1 MKEFSTGKYKCRF
14 SVLAFPCNQFMYQ
27 EPGANSKEILNGLK
41 CVRPGNGFQP
51 NFPLFQKIK
60 VNGKNEDPIYTFL
73 KVINWLFLGLIYDR
87 LYILDNQLLGLV
99 SSLIEGTAGI
109 AML

>member
-1 MKEFSTGKYKCRF
+1 MH
-14 SVLAFPCNQFMYQ
+14 Q

-51 NFPLFQKIK
+51 NFPLFQKIQ
-60 VNGKNEDPIYTFL
+60 VNGKDEDQIYTYL
-73 KVINWLFLGLIYDR
+73 KVINWLFLGLISIA
-87 LYILDNQLLGLV
+87 YIYFITSVRSGQFFDLMN
-99 SSLIEGTAGI
+99 SSLI